1 MQQGDTSIKPIL
13 QVIVSTC
20 IFLSNIFEL
29 MYNYKLHFIED
40 IQSTL
45 GNLSALN
52 SLHHHKISPVHVVTR
67 ERNRLYFYF
76 YVSQSLTSGGSNLR
90 LCLSVLSIIGGYY
103 IATHF
108 YLRKVSFLFLL
119 PHGGY
124 SHFID
129 EKTEAQRGSDLF
141 QFI

>member
-20 IFLSNIFEL
+20 ILLSNIFEL
-29 MYNYKLHFIED
+29 IYNYKLHFIED

-52 SLHHHKISPVHVVTR
+52 SLHHQEISPVHVVTLER
-67 ERNRLYFYF
+67 ETGLYF
-76 YVSQSLTSGGSNLR
+76 YVSQSLTSGDSNLR
-90 LCLSVLSIIGGYY
+90 LCLSVFSIIGGYY

-119 PHGGY
+119 QHGCY